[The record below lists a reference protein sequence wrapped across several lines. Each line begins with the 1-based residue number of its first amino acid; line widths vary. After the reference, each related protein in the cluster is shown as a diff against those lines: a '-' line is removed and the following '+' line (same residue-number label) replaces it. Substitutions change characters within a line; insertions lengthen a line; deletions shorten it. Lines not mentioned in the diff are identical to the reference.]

1 MYVSM
6 PHQFTNG
13 KYMPCHQRYF
23 TLESIHK
30 NHSET
35 NTDNYLK
42 SIFIQ
47 LPYGL
52 ANNLLNLPTARIL
65 EPRISENPC
74 YRQFIQH

>member
-1 MYVSM
+1 MHVSM
-6 PHQFTNG
+6 PDQFTNG

-52 ANNLLNLPTARIL
+52 ANNLLNLPTTRIL
-65 EPRISENPC
+65 ELRISENP
-74 YRQFIQH
+74 